1 MIESPERLLN
11 GIRDRIG
18 NSLAR
23 RATVPVIVL
32 ATALATAF
40 AAAVAAVIALMAGHP
55 LFPGITHAAV
65 STALLA
71 PPAAFLFLEVVRQL
85 SRTERQLES
94 ALLVNESRFDTL
106 ARISPVGIF
115 QTDSAGLCIFV
126 NDRWREI
133 AGLRPAEA
141 AGDGWARSLHPE
153 DRARVFAEWQA
164 CTREGR
170 GFRSEYRFRRADGT
184 VTWVLGQAEAKR
196 SGNGE
201 IVGYFGTLTDIT
213 LGKESEAALQ
223 RTNRALKVVSEC
235 NEALVRI
242 TDEAELLGAICR
254 IIVETGHHR
263 MAWVGFAC
271 NDEAKTV
278 RPVAKWGFDEG
289 YFDEVQ
295 VSWGDRNRQLG
306 PAAYAIRNRTPYVI
320 RDTATDANIATWRE
334 NALARGFASVIALPL
349 QIGSNAIGILGIYA
363 PVTNAFDEEEVC
375 LLAGL
380 AGNLSHGI
388 AALRARAENALAA
401 EAVRASEK
409 ALQRTNRALKVVSE
423 CNEALVRIADENELL
438 HEICRVAV
446 ETGHYEMAWVAFA
459 MDDEEKSAR
468 PVAKWGR
475 ENGYLARIKVGW
487 GDNALGQGPIGTAI
501 RMRQAQLVRD
511 AATDPVFAP
520 WREQALE
527 HGYVSILT
535 LPIANAANVF
545 GALAIY
551 APEPSA
557 FDDEEVRLLAGV
569 ADNLARG
576 IDAIRARAENARAA
590 EAIRESEERFRAIF
604 EHSAV
609 GISQVSPDW
618 RYLRVNQKFC
628 EITGY
633 SRSELLKL
641 SFTDIT
647 HPSDLARDEEHARR
661 VLSGDLPTSSFEKRY
676 VRKDGSIIWV
686 NRTIS
691 LVRDAAGNP
700 KHYISVVQDITA
712 AKKMEDQLRQ
722 AQKMEAVGQLTGGVA
737 HDFNNLL
744 TVVLGNLELLRDNPK
759 ADVTIRDLATRAIAA
774 ADRGAA
780 LTQRL
785 LAFSRK
791 QVLQPELTDINKL
804 VENMN
809 DLLRRSLGETIR
821 VETKLAENLPEAMI
835 DPVQLETA
843 LLNLAVNARDAMPRG
858 GVLGFE
864 TGHSYLDQIHGG
876 DNDDVVPGEYLLL
889 SVTDTGTGMTPDV
902 RERVFEPFFTTKD
915 VGKGSGLG
923 LSMVYGFVKQS
934 GGHVS
939 LSSEPGQGTTVRIYL
954 PCATEKPSAVAEAE
968 RARPR
973 PAGESIL
980 VVEND
985 AEVRALAT
993 RLLREMGYNVIEA
1006 SNSRDA
1012 IAILDRNVPFDLLLA
1027 DVSLAGDMNGMDIA
1041 REILRRRPDTKVLF
1055 ASGFKGV
1062 IPQIVPAADNGGP
1075 LYRTQVLAKP
1085 FHRSELA
1092 AQVREALET

>member
-1 MIESPERLLN
+1 VIQFPARLLVR
-11 GIRDRIG
+11 IRGRIED
-18 NSLAR
+18 SLAG
-23 RATVPVIVL
+23 RATVPVVAL

-40 AAAVAAVIALMAGHP
+40 AAAVTGLIELIAGLPLLHGVAHAV
-55 LFPGITHAAV
+55 V
-65 STALLA
+65 SVALLA
-71 PPAAFLFLEVVRQL
+71 PPATFLFLEVVRQL
-85 SRTERQLES
+85 SRTERLLES

-133 AGLRPAEA
+133 AGLGPAEA

-170 GFRSEYRFRRADGT
+170 GFRSEYRFRRPDGT

-196 SGNGE
+196 STNGE

-213 LGKESEAALQ
+213 LNKENETALR
-223 RTNRALKVVSEC
+223 RTNRALKVVSQC

-242 TDEAELLGAICR
+242 TDEAELLRAICR
-254 IIVETGHHR
+254 IIVETGEHR
-263 MAWVGFAC
+263 MAWVGFAA
-271 NDEAKTV
+271 DDDAKTV

-289 YFDEVQ
+289 YLDEVRVTWMDHGQ
-295 VSWGDRNRQLG
+295 GVG
-306 PAAYAIRNRTPYVI
+306 PAAHAIRDRTPYVV
-320 RDTATDANIATWRE
+320 RDTATDPNFVTWRE

-349 QIGSNAIGILGIYA
+349 LSDSNAVGILGIYA
-363 PVTNAFDEEEVC
+363 SVTNAFDEEEVR

-380 AGNLSHGI
+380 AN
-388 AALRARAENALAA
+388 
-401 EAVRASEK
+401 
-409 ALQRTNRALKVVSE
+409 
-423 CNEALVRIADENELL
+423 
-438 HEICRVAV
+438 
-446 ETGHYEMAWVAFA
+446 
-459 MDDEEKSAR
+459 
-468 PVAKWGR
+468 
-475 ENGYLARIKVGW
+475 
-487 GDNALGQGPIGTAI
+487 
-501 RMRQAQLVRD
+501 
-511 AATDPVFAP
+511 
-520 WREQALE
+520 
-527 HGYVSILT
+527 
-535 LPIANAANVF
+535 
-545 GALAIY
+545 
-551 APEPSA
+551 
-557 FDDEEVRLLAGV
+557 
-569 ADNLARG
+569 NLARG

-609 GISQVSPDW
+609 GISQVSPDG
-618 RYLRVNQKFC
+618 RYLRVNQKLC

-647 HPSDLARDEEHARR
+647 HPSDLARDEDHARR
-661 VLSGDLPTSSFEKRY
+661 VLSGELPTSSFEKRY

-712 AKKMEDQLRQ
+712 AKKMESQLRQ

-759 ADVTIRDLATRAIAA
+759 ADTTIRDLATRAIAA

-791 QVLQPELTDINKL
+791 QVLQPELTDINEL

-821 VETKLAENLPEAMI
+821 VETKLAGNLPPAMI

-858 GVLGFE
+858 GVLGIE

-876 DNDDVVPGEYLLL
+876 DGDDLVPGEYLLL

-934 GGHVS
+934 GGHVA
-939 LSSEPGQGTTVRIYL
+939 LSSESGQGTTIRIYL
-954 PCATEKPSAVAEAE
+954 PCATEKPAAAAAEAE
-968 RARPR
+968 RAASRSS
-973 PAGESIL
+973 GESIL
-980 VVEND
+980 VVD
-985 AEVRALAT
+985 DDGEVRALAT

-1027 DVSLAGDMNGMDIA
+1027 DVSLPGDMNGIDVA
-1041 REILRRRPDTKVLF
+1041 REILTRRPETKVLF
-1055 ASGFKGV
+1055 ASGFKDS
-1062 IPQIVPAADNGGP
+1062 IPEFAPATDDAGP

-1085 FHRSELA
+1085 FHRAELA
-1092 AQVREALET
+1092 AQVREALEA